1 MVKENDSLVKK
12 IKAFKRALKKRFNIS
27 KVVLFGS
34 YAKGNPRKDSNI
46 DIAVICDDFKNRDR
60 IELTKL
66 LLSIGQSIDVNF
78 EPLGYSEEEY
88 KNCDNRTFLAE
99 IKRHGIEY

>member
-1 MVKENDSLVKK
+1 MVKESDSVVKK
-12 IKAFKRALKKRFNIS
+12 IKAFKRVLEESFNIS

-34 YAKGNPRKDSNI
+34 YAKGNPQKDSDI
-46 DIAVICDDFKNRDR
+46 DVAVICDDFKNIDR

-66 LLSIGQSIDVNF
+66 MLGIGQSIDINI

-88 KNCDNRTFLAE
+88 NNCDNRTFLAE
-99 IKRHGIEY
+99 IKRHGVEY

>member
-1 MVKENDSLVKK
+1 MVKESDSVDRK
-12 IKAFKRALKKRFNIS
+12 IKTFKRALEEKFNIS
-27 KVVLFGS
+27 KIVLFGS
-34 YAKGNPRKDSNI
+34 YAKGNQQKDSDI
-46 DIAVICDDFKNRDR
+46 DVAVICDDFKDRDR

-66 LLSIGQSIDVNF
+66 LLGIAQSVDVNF